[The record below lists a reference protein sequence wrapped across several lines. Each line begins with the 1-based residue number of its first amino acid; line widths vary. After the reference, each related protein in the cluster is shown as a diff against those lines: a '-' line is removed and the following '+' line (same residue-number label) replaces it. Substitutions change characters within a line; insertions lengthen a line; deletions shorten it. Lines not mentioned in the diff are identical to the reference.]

1 MMDNAQ
7 FEPYDKGCGR
17 SESEGDCPMAPVQAK
32 ILDVLFRGEPS
43 MNDLVSQVREDS
55 GDSASTVK
63 AAVLP
68 LISSDYI
75 EMTADRKLRLHTR

>member
-32 ILDVLFRGEPS
+32 ILDVLFRGELS

-68 LISSDYI
+68 LI
-75 EMTADRKLRLHTR
+75 

>member
-1 MMDNAQ
+1 
-7 FEPYDKGCGR
+7 
-17 SESEGDCPMAPVQAK
+17 MAPVQAK

-68 LISSDYI
+68 LI
-75 EMTADRKLRLHTR
+75 

>member
-1 MMDNAQ
+1 MDNAQ